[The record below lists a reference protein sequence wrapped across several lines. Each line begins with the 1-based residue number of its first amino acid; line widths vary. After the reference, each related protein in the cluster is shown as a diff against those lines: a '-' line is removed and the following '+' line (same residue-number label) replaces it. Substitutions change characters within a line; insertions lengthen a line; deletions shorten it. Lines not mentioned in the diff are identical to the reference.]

1 MSLDGDPGV
10 ETNGPSAPGRLKA
23 ELLGGPIPVAVP
35 VRLILAKLEPILA
48 IGSTCGTC
56 GYNWKREREMA
67 HLNTCEM

>member
-23 ELLGGPIPVAVP
+23 ELLGGPIPVAAP

-48 IGSTCGTC
+48 IASTCGTC
-56 GYNWKREREMA
+56 GYNWKRERW
-67 HLNTCEM
+67 LF